1 MTSERNDRVDVA
13 DAGPL
18 AALVSRLGL
27 EPGQIVIEY
36 GYSDDVEEDVRTAVE
51 ALTEG
56 PLEDESYDGLV
67 DVVLA
72 WWRDGDGDLA
82 DDLMDAL
89 TTMEDGGFVVL
100 LTPGTKRED
109 RIDAHVIQEACT
121 TCSMSASGVVQLGEW
136 VGQRLTGRR

>member
-1 MTSERNDRVDVA
+1 M
-13 DAGPL
+13 
-18 AALVSRLGL
+18 SRLGL

-100 LTPGTKRED
+100 LTPGTKR
-109 RIDAHVIQEACT
+109 
-121 TCSMSASGVVQLGEW
+121 
-136 VGQRLTGRR
+136 